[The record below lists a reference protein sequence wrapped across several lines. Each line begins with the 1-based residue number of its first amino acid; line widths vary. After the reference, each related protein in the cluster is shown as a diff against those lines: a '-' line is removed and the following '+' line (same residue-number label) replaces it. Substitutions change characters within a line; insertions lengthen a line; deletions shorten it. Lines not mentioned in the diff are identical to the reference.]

1 MGFMPIRFNQRHGF
15 YMDERGN
22 LGDVDVK
29 VLRRR
34 GKQGAG
40 SAYRHRLHEEKK
52 LQDAAARAAK
62 GFGKDAWGRGA
73 WGKDASDSA
82 PPAWSGAKGSKDAW
96 DNAPP
101 AWSGAKGK
109 GGKDIAPDKLNKYMG
124 YTTNKFIFKII
135 FPLLKSTTAPCIF

>member
-1 MGFMPIRFNQRHGF
+1 MGFMPIRFSQRHGF

-62 GFGKDAWGRGA
+62 GSGKDAWGKGA
-73 WGKDASDSA
+73 WGKDASDS
-82 PPAWSGAKGSKDAW
+82 
-96 DNAPP
+96 APP

-124 YTTNKFIFKII
+124 YTSNMF
-135 FPLLKSTTAPCIF
+135 